1 MKRHIPKVLIL
12 IIFSVV
18 LVACSEPHTKHP
30 DAHHAP
36 NGDLRETTSSVD
48 ILPTF
53 LDDQQSVIRDAY
65 LIAGRHPDVLDWIPC
80 YCGCGMS
87 AGHQSSKQCFIHQ
100 INDDGTV
107 VWDDHGSR
115 CDLCINIAVESV
127 LLHKQGFSLKE
138 IRNKIDTTYSKD
150 YAPPTPTPMPA
161 Q

>member
-1 MKRHIPKVLIL
+1 MKRYMSKVMFLIFL
-12 IIFSVV
+12 SIIS
-18 LVACSEPHTKHP
+18 VACSETHP
-30 DAHHAP
+30 QHSDAHHAP

-65 LIAGRHPDVLDWIPC
+65 LIAAQHPDVLDWIPC
-80 YCGCGMS
+80 NCGCGMS

-100 INDDGTV
+100 INDDGTI

-150 YAPPTPTPMPA
+150 YAPPTPTPMPEK
-161 Q
+161 